1 MGLAT
6 VSPNA
11 QAGNRSLGP
20 WPSTILH
27 LNTLAKP
34 STNWNNLNMDIILFF
49 CRFPTKISKPDI
61 TRSIWWFSP
70 SFTGLKIGWKYL
82 KVPKWSPSSVCLP
95 KVLDVVVMV
104 VEEVLVPL
112 ELVLVA
118 LADAA
123 NTTRSSSS
131 CFCSIVFFHKMIAP
145 SSKFLLFNSLVFH
158 EMIVPSSECE
168 NDCSEMLWNV
178 LKWLTWGIIVNQNRS
193 TSRIVNIWLFEGSL
207 TFLSI
212 CPVLWGV
219 T

>member
-131 CFCSIVFFHKMIAP
+131 CFCSIVLFHKMIAP

-178 LKWLTWGIIVNQNRS
+178 LKWLTCSEHDQV
-193 TSRIVNIWLFEGSL
+193 
-207 TFLSI
+207 
-212 CPVLWGV
+212 
-219 T
+219 

>member
-1 MGLAT
+1 
-6 VSPNA
+6 
-11 QAGNRSLGP
+11 
-20 WPSTILH
+20 
-27 LNTLAKP
+27 
-34 STNWNNLNMDIILFF
+34 
-49 CRFPTKISKPDI
+49 
-61 TRSIWWFSP
+61 
-70 SFTGLKIGWKYL
+70 
-82 KVPKWSPSSVCLP
+82 VCLP

-168 NDCSEMLWNV
+168 NDCSEML
-178 LKWLTWGIIVNQNRS
+178 
-193 TSRIVNIWLFEGSL
+193 
-207 TFLSI
+207 
-212 CPVLWGV
+212 
-219 T
+219 